1 MKHRLALVVGIM
13 LLAVPA
19 FAADV
24 DGKWSGSVETPMG
37 SVPVGF
43 TFKSDGA
50 TLTGTTL
57 GPDGGEI
64 AIKDGKIDG
73 NKIAFNVSLDL
84 GGMAFDIAYTG
95 VVTPEEIKLTADFA
109 GMPFEYSVT
118 KSK

>member
-1 MKHRLALVVGIM
+1 MWRCASSRACWRSL
-13 LLAVPA
+13 PA
-19 FAADV
+19 RN
-24 DGKWSGSVETPMG
+24 S
-37 SVPVGF
+37 
-43 TFKSDGA
+43 SDGP
-50 TLTGTTL
+50 TTSL
-57 GPDGGEI
+57 APDGGEI

-109 GMPFEYSVT
+109 GMPFEYSVK